1 MSKKVVITIAD
12 RHEIDGE
19 FEEAKLTTVGEY
31 EETENGFTLTYNET
45 EDFVGSITTLTV
57 ADESVSMKRSGPAHN
72 AQLIVEPGKRYSCMY
87 KTEYMDLMLGVQGR
101 EVKYNIGADKGR
113 LFFSYT
119 LDFNA
124 GFSSQNELNVTFRF
138 E

>member
-12 RHEIDGE
+12 RHETDGQ

-31 EETENGFTLTYNET
+31 CETETGFTLTYDET
-45 EDFVGSITTLTV
+45 EDFSGSVTTLTV
-57 ADESVSMKRSGPAHN
+57 ADESVTMKRSGPTHN
-72 AQLIVEPGKRYSCMY
+72 AQLIVEPGKRYNCMY
-87 KTEYMDLMLGVQGR
+87 KTEYMDLMLGVQGKK
-101 EVKYNIGADKGR
+101 VLYNIGEKQGK

>member
-1 MSKKVVITIAD
+1 MSRKVVITIAD
-12 RHEIDGE
+12 RHETDGE

-31 EETENGFTLTYNET
+31 EETENGFVLSYDET
-45 EDFVGSITTLTV
+45 EDFSGSVTTLTV
-57 ADESVSMKRSGPAHN
+57 ADESVAMKRSGPTHN
-72 AQLIVEPGKRYSCMY
+72 AHLIVEPGKRYSCAY
-87 KTEYMDLMLGVQGR
+87 KTDYMDIMLGVQGK
-101 EVKYNIGADKGR
+101 EVRSKVGQSRGE
-113 LFFSYT
+113 LFFSYI

>member
-12 RHEIDGE
+12 RHETDGE

-31 EETENGFTLTYNET
+31 EETENGFILKYDET
-45 EDFVGSITTLTV
+45 EDFSGSVTTLTV
-57 ADESVSMKRSGPAHN
+57 ADEAVAMQRSGPTHN
-72 AQLIVEPGKRYSCMY
+72 AQLIVEPGKRYSCQY
-87 KTEYMDLMLGVQGR
+87 KTEYMDLMLGVQGKA
-101 EVKYNIGADKGR
+101 VKSHVGAEGGK